1 VAAGVWKLKYQYL
14 IIAVE
19 PWEIRLAVE
28 LARNIEDAHA
38 IKLIVADHYTPF
50 FQKNFLQNLKIP
62 SGTQLVTMEEEYN
75 SWQFN
80 HYSDF
85 NFKKLE
91 FWEKEICK
99 QRNLNQIMNSHQGLN
114 GYENKATYLPM
125 SNSWK
130 QKIYY
135 DYLNFT
141 EALFLNGDPHRVI
154 AISRRSFLSNLIWE
168 YSRYLGF
175 EYLTITQS
183 RIGNRLIVREDFG
196 YGMEVQH
203 LAKIKMKG
211 PSQEANNFVA
221 ELETRNFLYKSWT
234 NLKMEELINQS
245 NKPFNAFYSEFKI
258 ALRRALVRFVFEYP
272 QRRGKIKRL
281 GESLVKLSIYE
292 INKSFRRLILRV
304 FRDHFF
310 ETSLP
315 DGEFF
320 AWFLHAR
327 PEDSTLVLGDGEDEV
342 QKLFDLA
349 KELKPD
355 QGVVVK
361 ENAQMYGARP
371 LRFYLNLKN
380 RGFFLLEPTHNNQE
394 IFSRMAGVVG
404 VSGTVLLESKLL
416 GFNSYALGS
425 PEFIRVLDNE
435 TYPSLRE
442 FLIKAPKMKSSN
454 EAAIQYVTWVLNQ
467 APDDHIAFEDK
478 WESPKG
484 KVTLNSILFQISEY
498 WPKYQVST

>member
-1 VAAGVWKLKYQYL
+1 MAAGVCKLKYQYI

-19 PWEIRLAVE
+19 PWEIELAVE
-28 LARNIEDAHA
+28 LARNIEDSHA
-38 IKLIVADHYTPF
+38 IKILVADHYTPF
-50 FQKNFLQNLKIP
+50 FQKKFLENLKIP
-62 SGTQLVTMEEEYN
+62 SGTHLVTMEKEYN

-80 HYSDF
+80 RYSDF
-85 NFKKLE
+85 NLTKIE

-99 QRNLNQIMNSHQGLN
+99 QRNLNQIMDSHQGLN

-135 DYLNFT
+135 DYLSFT
-141 EALFLNGDPHRVI
+141 EGLFLEGGLYRVI

-196 YGMEVQH
+196 YGMEAEH
-203 LAKIKMKG
+203 LAKIKMKR

-221 ELETRNFLYKSWT
+221 ELKSRNFLYKSWT
-234 NLKMEELINQS
+234 NLKIEELINQS
-245 NKPFNAFYSEFKI
+245 NKPFNAFYSELEI
-258 ALRRALVRFVFEYP
+258 ALRRALARFVFEYP
-272 QRRGKIKRL
+272 TRRGKIKRL

-292 INKSFRRLILRV
+292 IKKSFRRLILRV

-310 ETSLP
+310 EKSLP
-315 DGEFF
+315 DKEFF

-342 QKLFDLA
+342 LKLFDLA
-349 KELKPD
+349 KELNPD
-355 QGVVVK
+355 QRVVVK

-394 IFSRMAGVVG
+394 IFSRMVGVVG

-435 TYPSLRE
+435 TYSSLGE
-442 FLIKAPKMKSSN
+442 FVIKAPKMKSTN
-454 EAAIQYVTWVLNQ
+454 EVAIQYVTWVLNQ
-467 APDDHIAFEDK
+467 APEDHLAFQDN
-478 WESPKG
+478 WGTPKG
-484 KVTLNSILFQISEY
+484 KITLNSILFQISEY